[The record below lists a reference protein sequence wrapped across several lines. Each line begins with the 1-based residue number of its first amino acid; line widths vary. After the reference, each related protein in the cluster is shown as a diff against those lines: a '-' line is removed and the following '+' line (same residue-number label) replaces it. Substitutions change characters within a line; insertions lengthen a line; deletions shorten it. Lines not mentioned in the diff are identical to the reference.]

1 MMYQQEHKHLV
12 KKMYCKRKIKGGRKE
27 WHVCAADMIPTPSM
41 MLDYRKEI
49 PLDGVPKYEEHDD
62 AAAMNETLSE
72 KSQFPIRLTIGK
84 ISRCMM

>member
-1 MMYQQEHKHLV
+1 
-12 KKMYCKRKIKGGRKE
+12 
-27 WHVCAADMIPTPSM
+27 
-41 MLDYRKEI
+41 
-49 PLDGVPKYEEHDD
+49 VPKYEEHDD